1 MQSENGEPDRIEP
14 RYLEDF
20 RAGDR
25 IASGSFEVT
34 AELIRSFAE
43 LYDPQPMHLDEDAA
57 RQTIFGELVGSGW
70 QTLAITMR
78 LLVDARLL
86 GGNPIVGAEF
96 ANQRFHRPVRPGD
109 GLKAVAEVLRTRP
122 SRSRR
127 DRGFMDLEVTTKNQ
141 RDETVL
147 TQTWTLVVP
156 ARRQLTADDPA
167 APALVGL
174 PFRRCDALI

>member
-1 MQSENGEPDRIEP
+1 MHARDSEPAPPGP

-25 IASGSFEVT
+25 ISSGNFTLT
-34 AELIRSFAE
+34 AELIRSFAA
-43 LYDPQPMHLDEDAA
+43 LYDPQPMHIDEEAA

-96 ANQRFHRPVRPGD
+96 ANLRFHRPVRPGD
-109 GLKAVAEVLRTRP
+109 SLKATAEVLQTRP
-122 SRSRR
+122 SRSRS
-127 DRGFMDLEVTTKNQ
+127 DRGFMDVQVTTTNQ

-147 TQTWTLVVP
+147 TQTWALVVP
-156 ARRQLTADDPA
+156 RRA
-167 APALVGL
+167 ASPN
-174 PFRRCDALI
+174 

>member
-1 MQSENGEPDRIEP
+1 MPMEIAEPARTEP

-20 RAGDR
+20 RAGDCV
-25 IASGSFEVT
+25 ASRSFEVT
-34 AELIRSFAE
+34 AELIRSFAA
-43 LYDPQPMHLDEDAA
+43 LYDPQPMHIDEDAA

-96 ANQRFHRPVRPGD
+96 ANLRFHRPVRPGD
-109 GLKAVAEVLRTRP
+109 SLKATAQVIQTRP
-122 SRSRR
+122 SRSRG
-127 DRGFMDLEVTTKNQ
+127 DRGFMDMQITTTNQ

-147 TQTWTLVVP
+147 TQAWTLVVP
-156 ARRQLTADDPA
+156 TRQA
-167 APALVGL
+167 AAV
-174 PFRRCDALI
+174 

>member
-1 MQSENGEPDRIEP
+1 MHMKDGAPARTEP

-20 RAGDR
+20 DAGDR
-25 IASGSFEVT
+25 IASGSFEMT

-43 LYDPQPMHLDEDAA
+43 FYDPQPMHIDEAAA

-96 ANQRFHRPVRPGD
+96 ANLRFHRPVRPGD
-109 GLKAVAEVLRTRP
+109 GLKATAEVLRTRP
-122 SRSRR
+122 SRSRP
-127 DRGFMDLEVTTKNQ
+127 DRGFMDLEVTTTNQ

-147 TQTWTLVVP
+147 TQVWTLIVP
-156 ARRQLTADDPA
+156 TRATA
-167 APALVGL
+167 GS
-174 PFRRCDALI
+174 